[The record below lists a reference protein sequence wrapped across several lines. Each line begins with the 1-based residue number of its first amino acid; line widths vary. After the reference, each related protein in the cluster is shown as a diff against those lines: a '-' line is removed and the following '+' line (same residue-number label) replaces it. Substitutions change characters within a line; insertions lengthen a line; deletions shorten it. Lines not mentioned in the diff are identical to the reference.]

1 MLLFLI
7 LSISCFSENK
17 KSQQLQNDIVKS
29 KIIEE
34 KIISEEV
41 PVAVLFQRQKRY
53 LVNPEV
59 KDITFLSIG
68 GEYFLRDMYMGK

>member
-1 MLLFLI
+1 M
-7 LSISCFSENK
+7 
-17 KSQQLQNDIVKS
+17 
-29 KIIEE
+29 E

>member
-1 MLLFLI
+1 MTTLFQWG
-7 LSISCFSENK
+7 EYR
-17 KSQQLQNDIVKS
+17 
-29 KIIEE
+29 
-34 KIISEEV
+34 
-41 PVAVLFQRQKRY
+41 LFQRQKRY